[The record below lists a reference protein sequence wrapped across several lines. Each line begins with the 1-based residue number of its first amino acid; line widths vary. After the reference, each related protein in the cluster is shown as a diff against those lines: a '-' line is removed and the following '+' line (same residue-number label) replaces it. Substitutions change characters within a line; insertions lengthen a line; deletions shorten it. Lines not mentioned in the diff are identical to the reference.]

1 MVPTLSTHV
10 KSKLGRIVQTGGA
23 NFSYMIFD
31 TQGRRKYLTPKERE
45 HFIRASST
53 LSPEQEAFCLM
64 LAFSGCRISEALQ
77 FSADRID
84 FETRAVVI
92 RCLKKRREEPI
103 YRAVPFPDWVLVKL
117 KRHSRR
123 MAPAERLWLWSR
135 GKGWLIIKRVMA
147 SVQLSGTH
155 ACPKGLRHGFGVAAV
170 QSGIPLNLLQRWL
183 GHEKLETTAI
193 YANAIGAE
201 ERKIARRMWRGTEPR
216 EAA

>member
-1 MVPTLSTHV
+1 
-10 KSKLGRIVQTGGA
+10 
-23 NFSYMIFD
+23 MIFD

-45 HFIRASST
+45 DFIRAIST
-53 LSPEQEAFCLM
+53 LPPDQEAFCLM

-77 FSADRID
+77 FTADRID
-84 FETRAVVI
+84 FEMRAVVI
-92 RCLKKRREEPI
+92 LCLKKRREEPV
-103 YRAVPFPDWVLVKL
+103 YRAVPFPDWVLAKL
-117 KRHSRR
+117 KLHSRSLG
-123 MAPAERLWLWSR
+123 APDRLWPWSR
-135 GKGWLIIKRVMA
+135 GKGWLVIKRVMA
-147 SVQLSGTH
+147 SMRLSGAH

>member
-1 MVPTLSTHV
+1 
-10 KSKLGRIVQTGGA
+10 
-23 NFSYMIFD
+23 MIFD

-45 HFIRASST
+45 QFIRAGTT
-53 LSPEQEAFCLM
+53 LSAAEEAFCLM

-77 FSADRID
+77 FTADRID

-92 RCLKKRREEPI
+92 LCLKKRREEPV
-103 YRAVPFPDWVLVKL
+103 YRAIPFPDWVLAKL
-117 KRHSRR
+117 KLHSRSLE
-123 MAPAERLWLWSR
+123 ASDRLWPWSR
-135 GKGWLIIKRVMA
+135 GKGWLVIKRVMA
-147 SVQLSGTH
+147 SMHLSGSH

-201 ERKIARRMWRGTEPR
+201 ERKIARRMWRGTGPR